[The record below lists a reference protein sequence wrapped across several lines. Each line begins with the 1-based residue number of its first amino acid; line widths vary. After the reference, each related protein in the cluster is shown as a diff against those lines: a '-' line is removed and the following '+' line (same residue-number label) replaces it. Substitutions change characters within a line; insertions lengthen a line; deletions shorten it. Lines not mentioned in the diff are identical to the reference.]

1 MKCNKH
7 GKHINVKC
15 AVRMQEYVKRLW
27 AAFHGLT
34 EESLPLLGRRREA
47 REAEDLEAFAQGGSE
62 RVVVVCEV
70 CEPAEVRVQVSPFSE
85 EHFL

>member
-1 MKCNKH
+1 
-7 GKHINVKC
+7 
-15 AVRMQEYVKRLW
+15 MQEYVKRLW
-27 AAFHGLT
+27 AAFNGLT

-47 REAEDLEAFAQGGSE
+47 REPEDLEAFAQGGSE